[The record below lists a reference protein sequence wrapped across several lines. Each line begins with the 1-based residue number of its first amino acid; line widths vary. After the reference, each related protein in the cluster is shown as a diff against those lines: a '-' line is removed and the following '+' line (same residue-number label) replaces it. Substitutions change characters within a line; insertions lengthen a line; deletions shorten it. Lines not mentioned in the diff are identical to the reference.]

1 MEKIEVYIITGF
13 LGAGKTTILN
23 ELLKI
28 FPTNNGIIENEF
40 GQVNID
46 TSLIDSKFESMYE
59 LTNGCICC
67 SLDGDLYKTLHQL
80 VIEKKSIQR
89 LFIEST
95 GIADAGNI
103 ASIFKKPDVALF
115 YKLIKIICVVD
126 AIQILDNI
134 KQVNEISRQ
143 IISSDL
149 IILNKSKGIEL
160 EEIQK
165 KIKYVNPFC
174 NVVNSADHLFLKD
187 WLLIEQPVKT
197 PFFRQTIHSENQHEI
212 NSVLYESQSKVNIE
226 ILRDSLKRLLDWYY
240 HQIFRIKG
248 YVIGDDGVMYLV
260 QSTGKDIFITLPTK
274 QIEFKNQVI
283 FIGRNVELKTI
294 ERILRPSLVR

>member
-1 MEKIEVYIITGF
+1 MEKIEVFIITGF
-13 LGAGKTTILN
+13 LGSGKTTILN

-67 SLDGDLYKTLHQL
+67 SLDGELYNTLHQI
-80 VIEKKSIQR
+80 VTEKNSIQR

-95 GIADAGNI
+95 GIADAGSI
-103 ASIFKKPDVALF
+103 ASIFKKPEVALYF
-115 YKLIKIICVVD
+115 KLIKIICVID

-134 KQVNEISRQ
+134 KHVNEITRQ

-149 IILNKSKGIEL
+149 VVLNKSNGAKL
-160 EEIQK
+160 EEIEK
-165 KIKYVNPFC
+165 KIKYINPFC
-174 NVVNSADHLFLKD
+174 VIVSSADCLFLKD
-187 WLLIEQPVKT
+187 WLSIEIPTKT
-197 PFFRQTIHSENQHEI
+197 PFFRPVFNSENQHEI
-212 NSVLYESQSKVNIE
+212 NSVLFEVTSKINIE
-226 ILRDSLKRLLDWYY
+226 ILRESLKRLLDLYY

-248 YVIGDDGVMYLV
+248 YIYGDEGIMYLV
-260 QSTGKDIFITLPTK
+260 QSTGQDIFISLASNE
-274 QIEFKNQVI
+274 IELKNQLV

-294 ERILRPSLVR
+294 ERLLRPSLVR